1 MTTTTS
7 DRLVLT
13 REDLA
18 RLGIKISNTTLLRL
32 EASGS
37 FPKRLRIGNTVT
49 WLAAEVREHIDRLAA
64 HRNDDQ

>member
-1 MTTTTS
+1 MTTITS

-18 RLGIKISNTTLLRL
+18 RLGINISNTTLLRL

-37 FPKRLRIGNTVT
+37 VPKRLRIGNTVT
-49 WLAAEVREHIDRLAA
+49 WLAAEVREYISGLAA
-64 HRNDDQ
+64 EREAA

>member
-1 MTTTTS
+1 MTTITS

-18 RLGIKISNTTLLRL
+18 RLGINISNTTLLRL

-49 WLAAEVREHIDRLAA
+49 WLAAEVREYISGLAA
-64 HRNDDQ
+64 EREAA

>member
-1 MTTTTS
+1 MTTTTN

-49 WLAAEVREHIDRLAA
+49 WLAAEVREYISGLAA
-64 HRNDDQ
+64 EREAA